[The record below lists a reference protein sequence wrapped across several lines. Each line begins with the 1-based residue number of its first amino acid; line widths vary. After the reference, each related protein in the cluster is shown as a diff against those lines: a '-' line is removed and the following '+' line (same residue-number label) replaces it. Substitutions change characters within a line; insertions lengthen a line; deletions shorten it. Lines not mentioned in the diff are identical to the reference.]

1 VFAAS
6 FWKEKF
12 MKKSITVIGAV
23 LLFALVAS
31 AQKDVPRAE
40 GYLGFQYVRANQ
52 FNQNNGLAQSIGGF
66 DMYGGHGQF
75 IWNFNKWISA
85 VGDFGAVN
93 KPNIGI
99 INVQNTTAFAYGG
112 PRFYYRM
119 HRFSPFGQVLF
130 GGAFRHVS
138 TEVTALTSP
147 GTPVLPVASPAN
159 LFPGPLAVVTA
170 GLSTTQ
176 NAFSMRTGGGLDY
189 RLSRHFSV
197 RAVEV
202 DYILTR
208 FPSLST
214 GERENQ
220 SSIAAS
226 AGIIFTFGAQ

>member
-1 VFAAS
+1 
-6 FWKEKF
+6 

-52 FNQNNGLAQSIGGF
+52 FNQNNGLGQSIGGF

-93 KPNIGI
+93 KPNIGV
-99 INVQNTTAFAYGG
+99 INVQNTTAFAYAG

-119 HRFSPFGQVLF
+119 HRLSPFGQVLF
-130 GGAFRHVS
+130 GAAYRHVS
-138 TEVTALTSP
+138 TEVTALTGP
-147 GTPVLPVASPAN
+147 GTPVILSPSP

-170 GLSTTQ
+170 RLNTTE
-176 NAFSMRTGGGLDY
+176 NAFSMRAGGGLDY

-214 GERENQ
+214 GSRENQ

-226 AGIIFTFGAQ
+226 AGVIFTFGEQ

>member
-1 VFAAS
+1 
-6 FWKEKF
+6 
-12 MKKSITVIGAV
+12 MKKSITVIGGV

-31 AQKDVPRAE
+31 AQKDVPRSEA
-40 GYLGFQYVRANQ
+40 YLGFQYVRANQ
-52 FNQNNGLAQSIGGF
+52 FNQNNGLGQSIGGF

-119 HRFSPFGQVLF
+119 HRWSPFGQVLF
-130 GGAFRHVS
+130 GAAFRHVS
-138 TEVTALTSP
+138 TEVTALTSID
-147 GTPVLPVASPAN
+147 TPILPVVSPSN

-170 GLSTTQ
+170 RLTNTE

-214 GERENQ
+214 GSRENQ

-226 AGIIFTFGAQ
+226 AGIIFTFGEQ

>member
-1 VFAAS
+1 MKNIIKVLAA
-6 FWKEKF
+6 
-12 MKKSITVIGAV
+12 VP
-23 LLFALVAS
+23 LFALVAS

-52 FNQNNGLAQSIGGF
+52 FNQNNGLGQSIGGF
-66 DMYGGHGQF
+66 SMYGGHGQF
-75 IWNFNKWISA
+75 IWNFNKWISG

-93 KPNIGI
+93 KPNVGI

-119 HRFSPFGQVLF
+119 HRWSPFGQVLF
-130 GGAFRHVS
+130 GAAFRHVS

-147 GTPVLPVASPAN
+147 TTPILPVANPSI

-170 GLSTTQ
+170 RLNTTE
-176 NAFSMRTGGGLDY
+176 NAFSMRAGGGLDY
-189 RLSRHFSV
+189 RISRHFSV

-214 GERENQ
+214 GSRENQ

-226 AGIIFTFGAQ
+226 AGIIFTFGEQ

>member
-1 VFAAS
+1 V
-6 FWKEKF
+6 
-12 MKKSITVIGAV
+12 KKSITIIGAV

-31 AQKDVPRAE
+31 AQKDVPRSEA
-40 GYLGFQYVRANQ
+40 YLGFQYVRANQ
-52 FNQNNGLAQSIGGF
+52 FNQNTGLGQSIGGF

-93 KPNIGI
+93 KGNVGI
-99 INVQNTTAFAYGG
+99 INVENTTAFTYGG

-119 HRFSPFGQVLF
+119 HRWSPFGQVLF
-130 GGAFRHVS
+130 GAAYRHVS

-147 GTPVLPVASPAN
+147 ATPVIPSPSI
-159 LFPGPLAVVTA
+159 LFPGPLAVVA
-170 GLSTTQ
+170 ARLNTTE
-176 NAFSMRTGGGLDY
+176 NAFSMRAGGGLDY

-214 GERENQ
+214 GSRETQN
-220 SSIAAS
+220 SIAAS
-226 AGIIFTFGAQ
+226 AGIIFTFGEQ